1 LTRKGI
7 YWAQAGQTA
16 LFNRR
21 GFVGDVAGKGLSVA
35 VRLWLTADPTTLFSS
50 LFEFAIAQPESLAGM
65 INRFSLAPAQPDY
78 NRSYSTRVQIDV
90 DSLIPFMLP
99 CHFFRE

>member
-1 LTRKGI
+1 MERWISVCHGTRE
-7 YWAQAGQTA
+7 QTGE
-16 LFNRR
+16 LSRR
-21 GFVGDVAGKGLSVA
+21 WKPDSQCLSVA
-35 VRLWLTADPTTLFSS
+35 VRFWLTADPTTLFSS